1 MEYRTLGNTGLTVS
15 EIGFGCGNT
24 GGLMVSGS
32 PQERAAVVARAL
44 ELGITYFDTAS
55 TYGDGLSENHLGETL
70 RELGAHAL
78 GARTVVATKARV
90 MTEELGDISGA
101 VVRSVEASLGRLGM
115 ESVDLVQLHSR
126 MVTHRAPGARLGI
139 GPPLTVEEVLGPG
152 GVVEAFERLREQG
165 KVRHFGLC
173 AFGGEMAALRRGLD
187 SGRLDTLLVYYN
199 MLNPSAGMPAPPGFQ
214 EPDYERIID
223 HAGAGGLGVVVV
235 RVLAAGALSGAAE
248 RHPLAGGGG
257 GPEGTGR
264 GYEADAE
271 RTRSLAFLNREGR
284 HSQAQA
290 AIRFALMKREV
301 STVLVGFSSLAQ
313 VEEAA
318 ACSGAGGL
326 DPADLERL
334 DGLRRA
340 GFGSGSPD

>member
-32 PQERAAVVARAL
+32 PQERASAVARAL

-55 TYGDGLSENHLGETL
+55 TYGDGLSETHLGETL
-70 RELGAHAL
+70 RQLGAHP
-78 GARTVVATKARV
+78 VVATKVRV
-90 MTEELGDISGA
+90 ITEELGEISGA

-115 ESVDLVQLHSR
+115 ESVDLIQLHSR

-165 KVRHFGLC
+165 KVRHMGVC
-173 AFGGEMAALRRGLD
+173 AFGGEIAALRRGLD
-187 SGRLDTLLVYYN
+187 SGRVNTLLVYYN
-199 MLNPSAGMPAPPGFQ
+199 MLNPTAGMPAPPGFQ
-214 EPDYERIID
+214 EADYERIID
-223 HAGAGGLGVVVV
+223 HAGAEGLGVVVV
-235 RVLAAGALSGAAE
+235 RVLAAGALTGAEE

-257 GPEGTGR
+257 GPEGTG
-264 GYEADAE
+264 GGFEADAE
-271 RTRSLAFLNREGR
+271 RTQALAFLSREDR
-284 HSQAQA
+284 HSLAQA

-301 STVLVGFSSLAQ
+301 STVLVGFSSMAQ

-326 DPADLERL
+326 DPADLARL
-334 DGLRRA
+334 DELRRG
-340 GFGSGSPD
+340 GFGRTGR